1 LLEIRKSGKFVDY
14 GGRKLKIE
22 DLYRLYEHGDKIVTG
37 NVEKNAEYLGIG
49 ISNTIKMFNPELIII
64 HGEIIKFGNKYL
76 SKVRESVS
84 KKTFP
89 KVKDNY
95 NIQFSKLGEN
105 VGLIGATSVVFNSIF
120 DLDSS
125 SVAGHYIIK
134 KKIS

>member
-1 LLEIRKSGKFVDY
+1 MI
-14 GGRKLKIE
+14 
-22 DLYRLYEHGDKIVTG
+22 
-37 NVEKNAEYLGIG
+37 
-49 ISNTIKMFNPELIII
+49 NPELIII
-64 HGEIIKFGNKYL
+64 HGKIIKFGNKYL

-134 KKIS
+134 KKVS